1 MCAELLWGEPMSGS
15 NSLAAS
21 FELLSLDLGPN
32 ATLAGCMDVCCQ
44 FERPHVHGVNRFGLP
59 PVRAPFSA
67 QLPAQFSPTAC
78 RVPPPQAPCLGLAFV
93 APGMGYAAVGAGT
106 GFTDSKC
113 TAYGQNPVLFANGFD
128 AGASEEQW
136 LALADLR

>member
-1 MCAELLWGEPMSGS
+1 MCAELLWGEPMSGF

-21 FELLSLDLGPN
+21 FELISVDLGPN
-32 ATLAGCMDVCCQ
+32 GTLAGCMDVCCQ

-59 PVRAPFSA
+59 P
-67 QLPAQFSPTAC
+67 
-78 RVPPPQAPCLGLAFV
+78 APCRGLAFV

-113 TAYGQNPVLFANGFD
+113 TAYAETPVLFDNGFVS
-128 AGASEEQW
+128 GASDEQW

>member
-59 PVRAPFSA
+59 P
-67 QLPAQFSPTAC
+67 
-78 RVPPPQAPCLGLAFV
+78 APCLGLAFV

-128 AGASEEQW
+128 AGASDEQW